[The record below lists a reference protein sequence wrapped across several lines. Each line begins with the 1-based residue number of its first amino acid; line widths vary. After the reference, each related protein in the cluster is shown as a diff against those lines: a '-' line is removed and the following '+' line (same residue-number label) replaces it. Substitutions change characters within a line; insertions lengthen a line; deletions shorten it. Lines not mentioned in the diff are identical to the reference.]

1 VCVPGWSGDRLG
13 GSHDVLLRVV
23 WRRGLARS
31 FGLRGLRIR
40 VVTWRSVAIA
50 TTASALRGAR
60 SGLGAGRAVNGQ
72 RAAEIGASRS
82 AA

>member
-1 VCVPGWSGDRLG
+1 MLRDWSGDRLG

-31 FGLRGLRIR
+31 FGPRGRRIR

-50 TTASALRGAR
+50 TAASALRGAR
-60 SGLGAGRAVNGQ
+60 ARLGARRTVEGQ
-72 RAAEIGASRS
+72 RATEVGASLS